1 MSWALDRGIQ
11 MSVNA
16 QPNVQGQP
24 VCAFSV
30 RALLKS
36 MRPHQWVKNLLLFGG
51 LVFSQSLLDPARVL
65 LALQGFLLFCLA
77 SSAVYLLNDLHDIE
91 KDRQHPKKR
100 LRPLASGALSPRAA
114 MTAMAGLA
122 AMAVWG
128 GFLLGVT
135 FGALVAIYLIQNVAY
150 THSLK
155 RQPILDVMCIAS
167 GFVLRAIA
175 GSIVIGTVPSPWI
188 VLCTMT
194 LAVFVGFGKRRH
206 ELVSLSENATK
217 HRDCLAGYSQQF
229 LDLMM
234 AVSAASAVVSYS
246 LYTVADQTVARFG
259 THLLMATT
267 PFVMYGIF
275 RFFYLVHLRTE
286 GGDPSKLFVT
296 DRPTLIN
303 GGLWAVTVCAI
314 VYSPAEWLPWWA
326 VQV

>member
-1 MSWALDRGIQ
+1 
-11 MSVNA
+11 
-16 QPNVQGQP
+16 
-24 VCAFSV
+24 
-30 RALLKS
+30 

-51 LVFSQSLLDPARVL
+51 LIFSQSLFELDL
-65 LALQGFLLFCLA
+65 LVRSVQGFLVFCFA
-77 SSAVYLLNDLHDIE
+77 SSVVYLLNDLHDVE
-91 KDRQHPKKR
+91 KDRQHPRKR
-100 LRPLASGALSPRAA
+100 FRPLASGELSPR
-114 MTAMAGLA
+114 LA
-122 AMAVWG
+122 VFAMAVLTTIAVVC
-128 GFLLGVT
+128 GFQLGIT
-135 FGALVAIYLIQNVAY
+135 FGVLVAIYLTLNVAY

-167 GFVLRAIA
+167 GFVIRAGA
-175 GSIVIGTVPSPWI
+175 GSILVARVPSPWL

-206 ELVSLSENATK
+206 ELVTLSDNATK

-234 AVSAASAVVSYS
+234 AVSAASALVSYS
-246 LYTVADQTVARFG
+246 LYTVAEQTVERFG
-259 THLLMATT
+259 TQLLMATT

-303 GGLWAVTVCAI
+303 GTLWALTICAI
-314 VYSPAEWLPWWA
+314 VYAPAEWLPWWA
-326 VQV
+326 VQNH

>member
-1 MSWALDRGIQ
+1 MSTQLVRANEGAR
-11 MSVNA
+11 A
-16 QPNVQGQP
+16 
-24 VCAFSV
+24 AHSV
-30 RALLKS
+30 RALCRA

-51 LVFSQSLLDPARVL
+51 LIFSKSLFDPVL
-65 LALQGFLLFCLA
+65 LMKSVQGFFLFCFA

-91 KDRQHPKKR
+91 NDQLHPKKR
-100 LRPLASGALSPRAA
+100 LRPLASGDLSPRLAV
-114 MTAMAGLA
+114 AGMVTLVLI
-122 AMAVWG
+122 AVTG
-128 GFLLGVT
+128 GFQLGIT
-135 FGALVAIYLIQNVAY
+135 FGALVTIYLTLNVAY
-150 THSLK
+150 TFSLK
-155 RQPILDVMCIAS
+155 QQPILDVMCIAS
-167 GFVLRAIA
+167 GFVLRAVA
-175 GSIVIGTVPSPWI
+175 GTIVIATVPSPWI

-206 ELVSLSENATK
+206 ELVSLSDDATK

-246 LYTVADQTVARFG
+246 LYTVAQQTVDRFG
-259 THLLMATT
+259 TQLLMATT

-303 GGLWAVTVCAI
+303 GALWALSICAI
-314 VYSPAEWLPWWA
+314 VYTPAEYLPWWA
-326 VQV
+326 VQIH

>member
-1 MSWALDRGIQ
+1 MSSESPQLPISAAPAREIRAL
-11 MSVNA
+11 
-16 QPNVQGQP
+16 
-24 VCAFSV
+24 V
-30 RALLKS
+30 RA

-51 LVFSQSLLDPARVL
+51 LIFSQSLFETHL
-65 LALQGFLLFCLA
+65 LLRSIQGFFLFCFA

-91 KDRQHPKKR
+91 KDRQHPRKR
-100 LRPLASGALSPRAA
+100 FRPLASGDLSPRLAVS
-114 MTAMAGLA
+114 AMAILTSI
-122 AMAVWG
+122 AVVC
-128 GFLLGVT
+128 GFQLGIT
-135 FGALVAIYLIQNVAY
+135 FGALVAIYLTMNVAY

-167 GFVLRAIA
+167 GFVIRAGA
-175 GSIVIGTVPSPWI
+175 GSILVSTVPSPWL

-206 ELVSLSENATK
+206 ELVTLSDDATK

-234 AVSAASAVVSYS
+234 AVSAASALVSYS
-246 LYTVADQTVARFG
+246 LYTVAEQTVARFG
-259 THLLMATT
+259 TQLLMATT

-303 GGLWAVTVCAI
+303 GALWALAICAI
-314 VYSPAEWLPWWA
+314 VYAPADWLPWWA
-326 VQV
+326 VQNH